1 MNFELLVAT
10 RYLRAK
16 RKQTMISVITL
27 IAILGVAAGVGAL
40 VVAMA
45 VSEGQRQDSRR
56 KLLGDGGA
64 VPEEFLTAYGAAL
77 SGGGGLDQT
86 LLPDEQRQKIV
97 ARRRRGLGVAVLA
110 AAASAA
116 FLLVSLDA
124 WRARAAERLAADVAA
139 LEASAEPAL
148 GLQGQLATLDR
159 RALGITEVAAAR
171 LDPLETL
178 LVITRR
184 LPPGAYLRSLRF
196 SGGEWQVEGF
206 APRAAQVTQALGS
219 APELGGVR
227 VLAATNRARTGEG
240 TNESFALA
248 FRLVQRP

>member
-1 MNFELLVAT
+1 
-10 RYLRAK
+10 
-16 RKQTMISVITL
+16 
-27 IAILGVAAGVGAL
+27 
-40 VVAMA
+40 
-45 VSEGQRQDSRR
+45 
-56 KLLGDGGA
+56 
-64 VPEEFLTAYGAAL
+64 
-77 SGGGGLDQT
+77 
-86 LLPDEQRQKIV
+86 
-97 ARRRRGLGVAVLA
+97 VAVLA